1 MKIRTLY
8 AGGILTM
15 ALLAIASAS
24 WIAIGQFQ
32 QLQYARSAQGI
43 AQVMNAASRYVELIS
58 IERGRHSQMLVAN
71 DAASEVTIKALKEAI
86 AATDMTVSSIR
97 AAISNLDASDRG
109 DALNLIEKAESSLLA
124 NRKNSEQNYT
134 LPRDKRA
141 PNIAVSM
148 VSEFVKSTEII
159 NQILREQEV
168 LLFDKKPGVARI
180 AQIARI
186 SNDLRNV
193 IGQRS
198 TFITQYVG
206 NPKAFSPEVITRFQE
221 LTSRSAVHWQNL
233 NYIVGQIS
241 DAPRLKQALAE
252 TEKMAMID
260 GEKRYQEMFADAVA
274 GKPPTVSV
282 QDWWS
287 WSQGV
292 LKSTLLTRDASGVE
306 AIALAERLEA
316 QARFALMIALAALV
330 SVVVIVTTLGLY
342 FNANVIKPL
351 FNLQQAISDV
361 AQQKLDIKI
370 PHADLKNEIGLMAK
384 ALDQLRSGAIEAKET
399 EAKAEQLKAE
409 ATRTVRIELA
419 EGLQQETEGTVLAL
433 INTTKKIR
441 NSAYSASELANDM
454 YGQSTT
460 ASQEVRE
467 LAERVTS
474 VATAADELA
483 AAIAEVSM
491 QAEDASS
498 ITQQAAQDAIIA
510 SGQVENLS
518 GISLRIDEIV
528 SLIRSIADQTNLLAL
543 NATIEAARAGE
554 AGRGFAVV
562 ASEVKGLAQQ
572 TSNATEEIS
581 RQIAD
586 MRGAISSSVES
597 ITRIGHQVPI
607 LKQNSASISS
617 AMLQQRFTTASIS
630 KDISEAALKTNII
643 EASTARVLAS
653 AQSVTDA
660 SSSVLEDIQEL
671 DKRSEVMANR
681 TREFITKMVA

>member
-8 AGGILTM
+8 AGGILIMT
-15 ALLAIASAS
+15 LLAIASAS
-24 WIAIGQFQ
+24 WIALGQFQ
-32 QLQYARSAQGI
+32 QLKHARSAQGI
-43 AQVMNAASRYVELIS
+43 AQVMNAASRYVELMS

-71 DAASEVTIKALKEAI
+71 DAASETTIKGLKEAM
-86 AATDMTVSSIR
+86 ASTDRTVLSIR
-97 AAISNLDASDRG
+97 AAISSLDAADRG
-109 DALNLIEKAESSLLA
+109 DAFNLIEKAESSLLA

-168 LLFDKKPGVARI
+168 LLFDKQPSVARI
-180 AQIARI
+180 TQIARI
-186 SNDLRNV
+186 SNDLRNTV
-193 IGQRS
+193 GQRS
-198 TFITQYVG
+198 TFISQYVG
-206 NPKAFSPEVITRFQE
+206 NGKAFPQDVIIRFQE
-221 LTSRSAVHWQNL
+221 LTSRANVHWQNL
-233 NYIVGQIS
+233 SYTVGQIS
-241 DAPRLKQALAE
+241 DAPKLKQALAE
-252 TEKMAMID
+252 TEKTAMID
-260 GEKRYQEMFADAVA
+260 GEKRYQEMFSDAVA
-274 GKPPTVSV
+274 GKAPTVSV
-282 QDWWS
+282 QDWWG

-292 LKSTLLTRDASGVE
+292 LKSTLLTRDASGIE

-316 QARFALMIALAALV
+316 QARFALMLALAALL

-384 ALDQLRSGAIEAKET
+384 ALDQLRSGAIEAKEA
-399 EAKAEQLKAE
+399 EAKTEQLKQE
-409 ATRTVRIELA
+409 ATRTVRLELA

-454 YGQSTT
+454 YGQSTA

-498 ITQQAAQDAIIA
+498 ITQQAAEDAIIA

-581 RQIAD
+581 RQITD

-607 LKQNSASISS
+607 LKQNSASIST

-630 KDISEAALKTNII
+630 KDISEAALKTNLI